1 MANLYLIRHG
11 QTFLNKY
18 HRIQG
23 WADAQL
29 TDKGIKDAK
38 KAGKNLSKINF
49 DCAYSSDTT
58 RARETAK
65 IILANN
71 QAKVDNPVE
80 MMGLRE
86 ENFGYFEGND
96 TEQVWNMIGGPLGYT
111 NYSEM
116 IKAFSIEK
124 VRDMIAAADP
134 YGDAENDVEFWN
146 RVKPALDEISNDGKE
161 NENILIVAHGTMIRS
176 VVSKLSDLDIS
187 EPIHNGSITKIHFQ
201 NNQYDVEYYNK
212 IDNNV

>member
-29 TDKGIKDAK
+29 TENGIKDAK
-38 KAGKNLSKINF
+38 KAGKRLSKINF
-49 DCAYSSDTT
+49 DRAYSSDTT
-58 RARETAK
+58 RARATAK
-65 IILANN
+65 IILSNN
-71 QAKVDNPVE
+71 QAKVDQPVE

-96 TEQVWNMIGGPLGYT
+96 IEQVWNMIGGPLGYT
-111 NYSEM
+111 NYSDM

-124 VRDMIAAADP
+124 VRDMIASADP

-146 RVKPALDEISNDGKE
+146 RVKPALDEITNNSQE

-176 VVSKLSDLDIS
+176 VVSKFSEIDIS
-187 EPIHNGSITKIHFQ
+187 DPIHNGSITKINFK
-201 NNQYDVEYYNK
+201 NNQYKVEYYNK